1 MFINNI
7 IFLIFI
13 EIIFIIFF
21 YYLFNLLK
29 KKINRFSNFKEIGGI
44 SIYFTL
50 IFSLYIFDF
59 DFFYQLLI
67 YSSAIIVF
75 IGFLDDFLNLNAF
88 IRSFFQIFIILFV
101 ISFNYKITNTGYF
114 DFNNYHILFSI
125 IFTVFCILLLIN
137 GLNFLDGI
145 DGAAGL
151 NIITSILIM
160 IFYIFLHD
168 HQLEN
173 TFLIVLIFL
182 ISVFLFFN
190 FRFIN
195 FFNKIYLGD
204 AGSNMFGYILAWLI
218 IYFSSPEINLF
229 PSALAI
235 WVISYPMFDMLSI
248 IIKRVSAKKNPM
260 KKDFNHN
267 HHKLMSLGFSI
278 FQVNFIIIIISIGL
292 AIFGYFIFTYL
303 GALYS
308 IISYLISFL
317 IYFYFFYKYI

>member
-1 MFINNI
+1 
-7 IFLIFI
+7 
-13 EIIFIIFF
+13 
-21 YYLFNLLK
+21 
-29 KKINRFSNFKEIGGI
+29 
-44 SIYFTL
+44 
-50 IFSLYIFDF
+50 
-59 DFFYQLLI
+59 
-67 YSSAIIVF
+67 
-75 IGFLDDFLNLNAF
+75 
-88 IRSFFQIFIILFV
+88 
-101 ISFNYKITNTGYF
+101 
-114 DFNNYHILFSI
+114 
-125 IFTVFCILLLIN
+125 
-137 GLNFLDGI
+137 
-145 DGAAGL
+145 
-151 NIITSILIM
+151 
-160 IFYIFLHD
+160 
-168 HQLEN
+168 
-173 TFLIVLIFL
+173 
-182 ISVFLFFN
+182 
-190 FRFIN
+190 
-195 FFNKIYLGD
+195 
-204 AGSNMFGYILAWLI
+204 MFGYILAWLI